1 MNCWTTSQTRHI
13 YSLLASAC
21 ARILPF
27 CFALA
32 MVSVTGTADRVDW
45 RLEKTTGDKPSARG
59 AGKWVAVGKKLVMFG
74 GFRECF
80 DKNKCEHTY
89 FDDVYILD
97 VTTNK
102 WEKKRPVS
110 SSGALPGKR
119 SFLGAA
125 AYKNKNTALFF
136 GGVEYNAKVT
146 SYNVYG
152 DLCEYD
158 PVANTMV
165 QRSYAN
171 EGPSARLGAEI
182 VIKGDTL
189 YLLGGY
195 DKARKAH
202 NELWSYDLLTNT
214 WKQLKKDD
222 EPMSPSKRYIF
233 RFQLS
238 PSEED
243 IYIFGGNY
251 REQITIQRNDI
262 WKYNIA
268 TNSFTEIVS
277 ETNTNISGRTHGA
290 CAFLGDTFFI
300 ALGDIHS
307 GGCFTNQDSEHQN
320 PTKEVWKL
328 RGGSS
333 QWVQV
338 QTGFGPPPLKRVF
351 YAQVG
356 DRLYITHGF
365 DYKCDKPESEGPI
378 YNLNTYSLPL
388 KNIR

>member
-1 MNCWTTSQTRHI
+1 MS
-13 YSLLASAC
+13 APAC
-21 ARILPF
+21 AFAVLSVLF
-27 CFALA
+27 AFAL
-32 MVSVTGTADRVDW
+32 VRDTGAADRVDW
-45 RLEKTTGDKPSARG
+45 RLEKTTGDIPSARG
-59 AGKWVAVGKKLVMFG
+59 AGKLVAVGNKLVMFG

-97 VTTNK
+97 ITTNK
-102 WEKKRPVS
+102 WEKKQPVS
-110 SSGALPGKR
+110 RGGALPGKR
-119 SFLGAA
+119 SFLGGT
-125 AYKNKNTALFF
+125 AYKTKNTALFF

-146 SYNVYG
+146 SYTVYG
-152 DLCEYD
+152 DLWEYN

-182 VIKGDTL
+182 VVKGDTL

-195 DKARKAH
+195 DRNKKAH

-214 WKQLKKDD
+214 WKQLKQDD
-222 EPMSPSKRYIF
+222 DPKSPSKRYIF

-251 REQITIQRNDI
+251 REQVTIQRNDI
-262 WKYNIA
+262 WKYNVA
-268 TNSFTEIVS
+268 TNTFIEVVS
-277 ETNTNISGRTHGA
+277 EAKTNMSGRTHGA
-290 CAFLGDTFFI
+290 CAVLGDTFFV

-320 PTKEVWKL
+320 PTKEVWRL
-328 RGGSS
+328 PGGSS
-333 QWVQV
+333 RWVQV
-338 QTGFGPPPLKRVF
+338 HTGTGPPPLKRVY

-356 DRLYITHGF
+356 DRLYVTHGF
-365 DYKCDKPESEGPI
+365 DYKCDKAESEGPI

-388 KNIR
+388 KNIQ

>member
-1 MNCWTTSQTRHI
+1 MKCNARRPQDIHF
-13 YSLLASAC
+13 LLVSAC
-21 ARILPF
+21 SRGLLF
-27 CFALA
+27 LCFVLALVGA
-32 MVSVTGTADRVDW
+32 TGAADRIDW
-45 RLEKTTGDKPSARG
+45 RLEKTTGDKPSERG
-59 AGKWVAVGKKLVMFG
+59 GGKWVALGNKLVMFG

-97 VTTNK
+97 VTTNR
-102 WEKKRPVS
+102 WEKKRPETRTGS
-110 SSGALPGKR
+110 LPGKR
-119 SFLGAA
+119 AFLGGA

-146 SYNVYG
+146 AYNVYG
-152 DLCEYD
+152 DLWEYD
-158 PVANTMV
+158 PVANTMT

-171 EGPSARLGAEI
+171 EGPTPRLGAEI
-182 VIKGDTL
+182 VIKGDML

-195 DKARKAH
+195 DKAKKAH

-214 WKQLKKDD
+214 WKQLKRDD
-222 EPMSPSKRYIF
+222 DPKSPSKRYIF

-251 REQITIQRNDI
+251 REQVTIQRNDI

-268 TNSFTEIVS
+268 TDTFTELVS
-277 ETNTNISGRTHGA
+277 EANTNMSGRTHGA
-290 CAFLGDTFFI
+290 CAILGGTFFV

-320 PTKEVWKL
+320 PTREVWKL
-328 RGGSS
+328 EAGSS
-333 QWVQV
+333 RWVQV
-338 QTGFGPPPLKRVF
+338 QTGFSPPPLKRLL

-356 DRLYITHGF
+356 DRLYVTHGF
-365 DYKCDKPESEGPI
+365 DYKCDKAESEGPI

-388 KNIR
+388 KGTR